1 MISAQGKTGIMS
13 KLIMVIDDSLTTRK
27 IIEVSLRREG
37 YTVVSFEDGI
47 QALQAMT
54 NQKLPRIPDLII
66 LDIDLPKINGYDI
79 ARYLRSKP
87 AWKKTMIII
96 LSRHDKMLDR
106 FKARLAGVNMY
117 LTKPFNTQAF
127 LEMVR
132 SSFEETSAQ

>member
-27 IIEVSLRREG
+27 IVEVSLRREG

-54 NQKLPRIPDLII
+54 NQELPRIPDLII

-117 LTKPFNTQAF
+117 LTKPFNTQVF
-127 LEMVR
+127 LQMVR
-132 SSFEETSAQ
+132 SSFEGAPNN